1 MIFQSISI
9 HHSNYLLMIAC
20 YIGLFPAERTLHHF
34 RMTLIDFL
42 NGQLKFNITKCV
54 LLRCTRS
61 LSPYQYNYI
70 LNNHTLAVTDQHTYL
85 GVLIDK
91 RLSWSP
97 HISNIASKASQTLN
111 FLKRNLS
118 KCSTEI
124 KASAYLTMVRPLMEY
139 ASAIWDPCYIKDIQQ
154 LEKVRRSAR
163 WVLND
168 YSYMSSV
175 TSILQQLSWPTLK
188 MRRKISRIIIFIK
201 LYIINYHSLFHLT
214 IYH

>member
-1 MIFQSISI
+1 
-9 HHSNYLLMIAC
+9 MIAC
-20 YIGLFPAERTLHHF
+20 YTGLFPAERMLHHF

-42 NGQLKFNITKCV
+42 NGLQYGNSNSTLQNVSYYDV
-54 LLRCTRS
+54 LRS

-91 RLSWSP
+91 RLSWSL

-111 FLKRNLS
+111 FLKHNLS

-139 ASAIWDPCYIKDIQQ
+139 ASAVWDPYYIKDIQQ
-154 LEKVRRSAR
+154 LEKVQRRAAR

-168 YSYMSSV
+168 YSYMSLV
-175 TSILQQLSWPTLK
+175 TSMLQQLSWPTLK
-188 MRRKISRIIIFIK
+188 MRRKISRISILHKAISSIIT
-201 LYIINYHSLFHLT
+201 LYSTLLSTTSANH
-214 IYH
+214 